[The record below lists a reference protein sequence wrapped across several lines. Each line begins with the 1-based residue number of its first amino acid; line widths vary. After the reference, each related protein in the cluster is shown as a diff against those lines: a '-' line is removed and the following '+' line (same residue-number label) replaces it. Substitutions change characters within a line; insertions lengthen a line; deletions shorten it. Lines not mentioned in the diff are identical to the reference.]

1 VEMMLEKDA
10 EAQKMLE
17 TCLVRMPNQN
27 ITEKE
32 ARSIIEFMRK
42 NDGEK

>member
-1 VEMMLEKDA
+1 MMLEKDP

-17 TCLVRMPNQN
+17 QCLVRMPNQN
-27 ITEKE
+27 ISEKE
-32 ARSIIEFMRK
+32 SRDLVEYMRK